1 MNKIEFTDKNG
12 TFRIHNPE
20 NYSGLYLPLAGETGL
35 KSVSRQISRRQQDR
49 SESFSV
55 RTLSVLKIYI
65 ITAIRGIFGVVLKIR
80 AADPSVVLRQS
91 RKRQNLQR
99 IRMKAY

>member
-35 KSVSRQISRRQQDR
+35 KSSITPNLGG

-55 RTLSVLKIYI
+55 RTCQY
-65 ITAIRGIFGVVLKIR
+65 
-80 AADPSVVLRQS
+80 
-91 RKRQNLQR
+91 
-99 IRMKAY
+99 